1 MSIQHVLVVDDD
13 RLSRQFLVEAV
24 RSLGYTVT
32 QAESGDAGLEQARTT
47 SPDLV
52 LTDLRMPGTDGLAL
66 VETLAN
72 EAPGLPV
79 VLVTAH
85 GTVESAVRAMRAGA
99 TDFLLKPISPEAL
112 ELVLR
117 RVAQTRRLE
126 RENEYLRSEVAGSS
140 GEIIAESPAME
151 ETLRSAARIARS
163 KGTVLITGESG
174 AGKEC
179 VAQYIHRESPRAEG
193 AFIRVNCAS
202 LSETLLES
210 ELFGHER
217 GAFTGAHK
225 SREGRFELAD
235 GGTLLLDEIGEISPA
250 LQAKL
255 LRVLEEEEFERV
267 GGSQT
272 LSVDVRVVATTN
284 RNLASE
290 VKAGSFRE
298 DLYYR
303 LHVLPIH
310 LHPLRERAGDILP
323 LAQHFVE
330 HYAIQN
336 GRPVPSLSPAA
347 QLELQRWSWP
357 GNVRELENVVQ
368 RAVVLLQGDTIDVGD
383 LSFGPIGALDAA
395 ADSPGGPV
403 AAKAGPQS
411 AHPLANRPLADIER
425 EAILATLDC
434 TGGNKTEAARRLGVS
449 ARTLSNKM
457 KLWRQIGLVA

>member
-1 MSIQHVLVVDDD
+1 MQ
-13 RLSRQFLVEAV
+13 
-24 RSLGYTVT
+24 
-32 QAESGDAGLEQARTT
+32 
-47 SPDLV
+47 
-52 LTDLRMPGTDGLAL
+52 
-66 VETLAN
+66 
-72 EAPGLPV
+72 
-79 VLVTAH
+79 
-85 GTVESAVRAMRAGA
+85 
-99 TDFLLKPISPEAL
+99 
-112 ELVLR
+112 
-117 RVAQTRRLE
+117 
-126 RENEYLRSEVAGSS
+126 
-140 GEIIAESPAME
+140 
-151 ETLRSAARIARS
+151 ETLRSAARIAGS

-174 AGKEC
+174 SGKEC
-179 VAQYIHRESPRAEG
+179 VAQYIHRESPRA
-193 AFIRVNCAS
+193 ARPFIRVNCAA

-267 GGSQT
+267 GGSRT
-272 LSVDVRVVATTN
+272 LSVDVRVIATTN

-290 VKAGSFRE
+290 VKAGNFRE

-323 LAQHFVE
+323 LAQYFVE
-330 HYAIQN
+330 HYAHQN
-336 GRPVPSLSPAA
+336 GRSVPSINPAA

-368 RAVVLLQGDTIDVGD
+368 RAVVLLQGETIDVED
-383 LSFGPIGALDAA
+383 LSFGPLAGSSDTPPSTDA
-395 ADSPGGPV
+395 SV
-403 AAKAGPQS
+403 IAKAGPQS

>member
-1 MSIQHVLVVDDD
+1 MSIKHVLVVDDD

-24 RSLGYTVT
+24 RSLGYTVS
-32 QAESGDAGLEQARTT
+32 QAEDGQAALAQVEREH
-47 SPDLV
+47 PDLV

-66 VETLAN
+66 A
-72 EAPGLPV
+72 EALNARTPGLPV

-85 GTVESAVRAMRAGA
+85 GTIESAVRAMKAGA
-99 TDFLLKPISPEAL
+99 ADFLLKPCTPDAL
-112 ELVLR
+112 EIVLR
-117 RVAQTRRLE
+117 RVEQTHRLQ
-126 RENEYLRSEVAGSS
+126 RENAYLRSEVLGPID
-140 GEIIAESPAME
+140 EIVAESAAMQ
-151 ETLRSAARIARS
+151 ETLRAARRIARS

-174 AGKEC
+174 TGKER
-179 VAQYIHRESPRAEG
+179 VAHFIHGESTRSAGP
-193 AFIRVNCAS
+193 FIRVNCAA

-225 SREGRFELAD
+225 AREGRFELAD
-235 GGTLLLDEIGEISPA
+235 GGTLLLDEIGEISA
-250 LQAKL
+250 ATQAKL

-267 GGSQT
+267 GGNQT

-290 VKAGSFRE
+290 VAAGTFRE

-310 LHPLRERAGDILP
+310 LHPLRERAQDILP
-323 LAQHFVE
+323 LAQHFVQ
-330 HYAIQN
+330 HYAEQN
-336 GRPVPSLSPAA
+336 GRGVPAITPAA
-347 QLELQRWSWP
+347 QLRLKQWSWP

-368 RAVVLLQGDTIDVGD
+368 RAVVLLQGDALEVAD
-383 LSFGPIGALDAA
+383 LSFGPVTSEPGAAPSA
-395 ADSPGGPV
+395 PV
-403 AAKAGPQS
+403 AAKSGPQS
-411 AHPLANRPLADIER
+411 AHPLANRPLSDIER